1 VAAPF
6 ARRVGFCHVRAEISM
21 RTELLDYD
29 LPDELIARRPLDER
43 DASRLLVLDR
53 GVIEHRLVREL
64 PALMPER
71 ALLVVNDTRVRRAR
85 VFGAR
90 RGSGGRVEL
99 LMLGRRPE
107 LERADGREVW
117 EALGRAS
124 KPLRPGIVI
133 DAGRLACEVIERAAD
148 GTLLVFVAT
157 TGSVES
163 VLAEEGRVPIPPY
176 LGRDDD
182 EQDVT
187 RYQTVYAERVGSV
200 AAPTAG
206 LHLTPRLFEAL
217 AERGVEL
224 GRLELEV
231 GLGTFKPIVADD
243 LSEHVMHEER
253 YRISEDL
260 AKKVAQARG
269 EGRPV
274 VAVGTTV
281 VRALESASDP
291 ARPGCVVAQTTAT
304 RLLIQ
309 PGYAFR
315 VVDAL
320 LTNFHQPKS
329 TLLALVA
336 AFAGFDAMRAAYT
349 AAVSERYRFL
359 SFGDAMWLPRRAS

>member
-1 VAAPF
+1 
-6 ARRVGFCHVRAEISM
+6 M
-21 RTELLDYD
+21 RTELLDYE
-29 LPDELIARRPLDER
+29 LPDELIARRPLAER

-53 GVIEHRLVREL
+53 GQIEHRRIREL
-64 PALMPER
+64 PGMLPEG

-85 VFGAR
+85 VLGRR

-99 LMLGRRPE
+99 LFLGRRPE
-107 LERADGREVW
+107 LEGAEGREVW
-117 EALGRAS
+117 EALGRSS
-124 KPLRPGIVI
+124 KPLRPSVII
-133 DAGRLACEVIERAAD
+133 DAGRLACEVLERAGD
-148 GTLLVFVAT
+148 GIVRVAV
-157 TGSVES
+157 SAPAAVES

-182 EQDVT
+182 ADDVT

-206 LHLTPRLFEAL
+206 LHLTPELLGAI
-217 AERGVEL
+217 AARGVEL

-253 YRISEDL
+253 YEIAPAL
-260 AKKVAQARG
+260 AAQIASARS
-269 EGRPV
+269 RRAPV

-291 ARPGCVVAQTTAT
+291 QRPGCVQAGRGAT

-309 PGYAFR
+309 PGYAFQ

-320 LTNFHQPKS
+320 LTNFHQPRS

-336 AFAGFDAMRAAYT
+336 AFAGEGAMRAAYA
-349 AAVSERYRFL
+349 AAVAERYRFL